1 MTRRRSRPARQCP
14 RCCAAGTGI
23 SISLDELAIGFSL
36 GLTHLP
42 LIPVIL
48 AIGVQAFAAAQ
59 LGLHLGD
66 RIAER
71 YREAAERLAGI
82 VLIALGVF
90 LATQRLL
97 A

>member
-1 MTRRRSRPARQCP
+1 VALL
-14 RCCAAGTGI
+14 GLGI

-42 LIPVIL
+42 LIPVII
-48 AIGVQAFAAAQ
+48 AIGAQAFAAAQ
-59 LGLHLGD
+59 LGLLLGG

-71 YREAAERLAGI
+71 YREATERLAGI
-82 VLIALGVF
+82 ILIALGLF
-90 LATQRLL
+90 LAAQRLF